1 VTDLMQCLAV
11 GTVLIGDRQN
21 YGHPEREEIPFRPLL
36 RHGA

>member
-1 VTDLMQCLAV
+1 MRDPATH
-11 GTVLIGDRQN
+11 RQN